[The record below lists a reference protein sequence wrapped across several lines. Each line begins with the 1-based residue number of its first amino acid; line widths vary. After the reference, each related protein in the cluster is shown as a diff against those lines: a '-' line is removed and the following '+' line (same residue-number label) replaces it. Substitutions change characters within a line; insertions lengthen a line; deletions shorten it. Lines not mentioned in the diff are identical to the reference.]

1 MAIDTKARANDQFYG
16 KVYIS
21 GAVNV
26 KGNRNGIN
34 VDVAVT
40 TQPGSAFYLP
50 LSNKSNMSEADGL
63 YSKAASRRTLHRR
76 TCWS

>member
-1 MAIDTKARANDQFYG
+1 M
-16 KVYIS
+16 
-21 GAVNV
+21 

-50 LSNKSNMSEADGL
+50 LSNKSNMSEADWIVFE
-63 YSKAASRRTLHRR
+63 SRQPENAAPENVLEL
-76 TCWS
+76 